1 MKKFALILYIAICS
15 LIPDMLSAQQKD
27 PDLVQVSGLVLT
39 VDSLNV
45 LPLVSV
51 RIKNTGRGTYTDP
64 GGFFSIVMKKTDTLV
79 FSYIGYKTVYY
90 SISASATAH
99 RFSIIQV
106 MVDST
111 MYLPET
117 VIRAWPTPEEFN
129 YYFVKANIPDDYYYR
144 SRYNTRREG
153 LAITPGNINIDASD
167 NVRATMNEQY
177 YRSYYNGQ
185 LVPQRLFDPFAW
197 QEFYNS
203 WKKGDLKS
211 KP

>member
-1 MKKFALILYIAICS
+1 MKKFIFIIFFVLIS
-15 LIPDMLSAQQKD
+15 LICENLAAQQKD
-27 PDLVQVSGLVLT
+27 PNLVQVSGLVLT
-39 VDSLNV
+39 ADSLNV

-64 GGFFSIVMKKTDTLV
+64 GGFFSIVMKNTDTLV
-79 FSYIGYKTVYY
+79 FSYIGYKTVQYAIP
-90 SISASATAH
+90 ISETAH

-106 MVDST
+106 MVDSS

-129 YYFVKANIPDDYYYR
+129 YYFVKANIPDEYYYR
-144 SRYNTRREG
+144 SRYNTRRDG
-153 LAITPGNINIDASD
+153 LNIAPGHINIDASD

>member
-1 MKKFALILYIAICS
+1 MKKFALILYIAVCS
-15 LIPDMLSAQQKD
+15 LIPEKLSAQQKD

-39 VDSLNV
+39 ADSLNV

-79 FSYIGYKTVYY
+79 FSYIGYKTVEYL
-90 SISASATAH
+90 IPASATAH